1 MVTVAEDRC
10 SHVNSITLVL
20 PAYNEQAGIAEAIR
34 EADEALAELTSDYE
48 ILVVDDGSRDA
59 TAAIAEG
66 ESLARRNV
74 RVLRQPR
81 NLGYGAAL
89 RRGFQAA
96 TKSWV
101 AFTDADCQFH
111 VRELDRLI
119 LLAEKCDIA
128 CGYRIDRQDPWRR
141 KFYSRVYNAMAGLLL
156 GTGVRDCD
164 CAFKMA
170 RREVFQSI
178 PIESDGFSVNSELL
192 ARARMSGKSIVE
204 VGVTHRPRVRGQSTV
219 SFLHSIPVATWLLRF
234 WWQTI
239 LFPRTSE
246 EVRAGVNSS
255 SVNSSSID
263 LLSSNSSSTEARSVG
278 AWSGPVEFGAALLL
292 CLIGLVVMLG
302 NLSYPL
308 FEPDES
314 RYAQIAQEMIAS
326 GDWVTPTLEG
336 KPYLD
341 KPPLLYWLTAL
352 SFKTFGAGEM
362 AARLPCAVSALLTVF
377 ALYALG
383 RSLVGARAAW
393 CGAVLLLLCGGFVL
407 SGRFLL
413 MDSLLTLFTTVSMLC
428 MYEAQRDP
436 RSRVGWWLISGIACG
451 LGVLA
456 KGPIAVVLCVPPLV
470 AARWLDESSRAVR
483 VRHWVAFGA
492 PIFLLAIPWFVAISA
507 VQTEF
512 SGYFFWKHHIVRF
525 FNAFDHRQ
533 PWWFYLPVGLA
544 GMFPASLLFPFLARF
559 LFSRSPVERSM
570 RARELGYLM
579 LAAAWILGLFSM
591 SSCKLPSYILPAM
604 PPLCLLL
611 GSMLDVSV
619 LQRGVSSRFSDAL
632 QRVPRHAVAAV
643 LFVAI
648 VGGVA
653 DMILVREGGLRL
665 MLDLSIVIGAGWM
678 LVVVSRVSQLQT
690 YVAWAGAA
698 AITVALN
705 VYVFDVSLPGMS
717 RLRSISLAAA
727 RLHESNQF
735 APVVYFDRI
744 SYSASLHLKQ
754 DELFSLRADQLSKL
768 AEFTRRFPSV
778 VVVTTGDGEKTIRRG
793 LGSSIEL
800 KPSGTRSGV
809 YLARHGSASIE
820 TAANRRRLSKR

>member
-1 MVTVAEDRC
+1 MGGPRMGTAVEDRI
-10 SHVNSITLVL
+10 SRVSSITLVL

-59 TAAIAEG
+59 TAAIAEA
-66 ESLARRNV
+66 ESLERPNV

-89 RRGFQAA
+89 RRGFQSA

-101 AFTDADCQFH
+101 AFTDADCQFD

-141 KFYSRVYNAMAGLLL
+141 KFYSRVYNTLAGLLL

-170 RREVFQSI
+170 RREVLQSI

-192 ARARMSGKSIVE
+192 ARARLSGKSVVE

-219 SFLHSIPVATWLLRF
+219 SFLHSIPVAAWLLRF

-239 LFPRTSE
+239 LFPRTSQ
-246 EVRAGVNSS
+246 EVRSSAHSCGEDSGSAGS
-255 SVNSSSID
+255 
-263 LLSSNSSSTEARSVG
+263 
-278 AWSGPVEFGAALLL
+278 WSGSFEFGAALLL
-292 CLIGLVVMLG
+292 GLVGLVVLLG

-308 FEPDES
+308 FEPDEA
-314 RYAQIAQEMIAS
+314 RYAQIAQEMTAS
-326 GDWVTPTLEG
+326 GDWVTPTLDG

-341 KPPLLYWLTAL
+341 KPPLLYWLTAA
-352 SFKTFGAGEM
+352 SFKMFGASEM
-362 AARLPCAVSALLTVF
+362 AARLPCAVSALLTML
-377 ALYALG
+377 ALYGLG
-383 RSLVGARAAW
+383 RRLVGARAAW
-393 CGAVLLLLCGGFVL
+393 CGAVTLLLCGGFVL

-413 MDSLLTLFTTVSMLC
+413 MDSLLTLFTTVAILC
-428 MYEAQRDP
+428 MYEAQRDSQ
-436 RSRVGWWLISGIACG
+436 SRAGWWLISGIACG

-456 KGPIAVVLCVPPLV
+456 KGPIAVVLCVPPLLV
-470 AARWLDESSRAVR
+470 ARWLDESPRAVR
-483 VRHWVAFGA
+483 VRHWIAFA
-492 PIFLLAIPWFVAISA
+492 VPILMLSVPWFVAISS

-533 PWWFYLPVGLA
+533 PWWFYVPVGLV
-544 GMFPASLLFPFLARF
+544 GMFPASLLLPWLARF
-559 LFSRSPVERSM
+559 LFSRSLVERSM
-570 RARELGYLM
+570 RARELGFLM
-579 LAAAWILGLFSM
+579 LTAAWIVGLFSM

-619 LQRGVSSRFSDAL
+619 FQRGAGNSFSAAL
-632 QRVPRHAVAAV
+632 QRIPRQAVAAA
-643 LFVAI
+643 LAVAI
-648 VGGVA
+648 VGAVV

-665 MLDLSIVIGAGWM
+665 TLDFLIAFGAGWM
-678 LVVVSRVSQLQT
+678 LLVVSRITRLQT
-690 YVAWAGAA
+690 YVAWSGAA
-698 AITVALN
+698 AVTIALN
-705 VYVFDVSLPGMS
+705 VYVFDVSLPGLS

-727 RLHESNQF
+727 RLHEANQF

-744 SYSASLHLKQ
+744 SYSASLHLSG
-754 DELFSLRADQLSKL
+754 DEFVSLRADQLSEL
-768 AEFTRRFPSV
+768 AEFTRRFPSI
-778 VVVTTGDGEKTIRRG
+778 VVVTTSDGEETIRRG

-809 YLARHGSASIE
+809 YLARTAGPSIE
-820 TAANRRRLSKR
+820 TAANRHRLSKR